1 MWLQRFSSYLVVCG
15 FMLLVLVVGALFLKI
30 GAPFL
35 SFGSAV
41 LGICLLFLFLI
52 IYFWPIIG
60 ALASWKSISLFH
72 QPEKKAHYTGLVW
85 LCIIYGL
92 GIVGCINRYSPLGYW
107 IFFGNSLGL
116 LLRSV
121 FIEWRVAEGRV
132 RRLSINLL
140 LALGL
145 PLMAILIFLYPQIRA

>member
-15 FMLLVLVVGALFLKI
+15 FMLLVLVVGALFLNI
-30 GAPFL
+30 GLPFL

-41 LGICLLFLFLI
+41 LGICLIFFLPI
-52 IYFWPIIG
+52 ICFWPIIG
-60 ALASWKSISLFH
+60 AVVSWKSIGLVH
-72 QPEKKAHYTGLVW
+72 QPETKAYYTGLVW

-92 GIVGCINRYSPLGYW
+92 GIVGCLNRYSPLGYW

-121 FIEWRVAEGRV
+121 FIEWRVAEGRA

-140 LALGL
+140 LALVL
-145 PLMAILIFLYPQIRA
+145 PLIASLIFLFPQIRA